1 MTQNNAP
8 KWHSLVTGTA
18 DQIAALKSEARLTV
32 VSAGAGTGKTQT
44 LSQRFAWLLA
54 SDPSCGAGEILV
66 LTFTKKAAA
75 EMLGRIKETLAAWH
89 SAYPDELAHLG
100 ERIEHMD
107 DAYISTIHAFAMKLI
122 RESGLALDI
131 DPAAAIMPAPKE
143 EIWWQEFAA
152 ALSSASF
159 AKISAALPEE
169 WRARAGELFRSP
181 DFVDALNALTPEAF
195 ADAARSCA
203 EKLYCAG
210 QSADELWRCDGS
222 ALDASAA
229 SMAPLRAEIY
239 EQWMG
244 EIFPALAS
252 EGLLDCGKKANDTQR
267 KFADF
272 TRNGRR
278 APSGPTTAKLSP
290 NSAKGCSTRR

>member
-1 MTQNNAP
+1 
-8 KWHSLVTGTA
+8 
-18 DQIAALKSEARLTV
+18 
-32 VSAGAGTGKTQT
+32 
-44 LSQRFAWLLA
+44 
-54 SDPSCGAGEILV
+54 
-66 LTFTKKAAA
+66 
-75 EMLGRIKETLAAWH
+75 
-89 SAYPDELAHLG
+89 
-100 ERIEHMD
+100 
-107 DAYISTIHAFAMKLI
+107 MKLI

-210 QSADELWRCDGS
+210 QSADELWPLRRLGARCLRRVDGS
-222 ALDASAA
+222 TA
-229 SMAPLRAEIY
+229 
-239 EQWMG
+239 
-244 EIFPALAS
+244 
-252 EGLLDCGKKANDTQR
+252 
-267 KFADF
+267 
-272 TRNGRR
+272 RR
-278 APSGPTTAKLSP
+278 DI
-290 NSAKGCSTRR
+290 

>member
-89 SAYPDELAHLG
+89 NAYPDELAHLG

-210 QSADELWRCDGS
+210 
-222 ALDASAA
+222 
-229 SMAPLRAEIY
+229 
-239 EQWMG
+239 
-244 EIFPALAS
+244 
-252 EGLLDCGKKANDTQR
+252 
-267 KFADF
+267 
-272 TRNGRR
+272 
-278 APSGPTTAKLSP
+278 
-290 NSAKGCSTRR
+290 